1 MGQFAE
7 DRLLAELGD
16 VYEKYGYARYKTST
30 FEEYD
35 FYARYKSF
43 LRSEPIVSFTGPD
56 GRLMALKPDVTLSIA
71 KNAPTE
77 PTAALK
83 AYYHESVYRQ
93 GRKTGELR
101 EITQAGLELIGVIDR
116 YALCEVTLMAVLS
129 LKTIGGE
136 TELAISHMGFVE
148 ALLADAGLAGD
159 DANRALDMI
168 GRRSAHELRALIAD
182 ETAAARLLSLIDC
195 YGSFERQLP
204 ALEKLDINPATH
216 AALEDLKNLWADL
229 AAFGAGDNLSV
240 DFSIINDMDY
250 YGGVIFKGYADGIAH
265 CVLSGGRYDRLIEKL
280 GKKGG
285 AVGFAVYPDVLEARL
300 QKTADYDADTLL
312 LYDETTS
319 AQDIARAVEM
329 FGKGGQRVLVQ
340 RGEPSGGRYRSKVR
354 MSGRGFEMEC

>member
-16 VYEKYGYARYKTST
+16 AYEKYGYARYKTST

-71 KNAPTE
+71 KNAPAA

-83 AYYHESVYRQ
+83 AYYRESVYRQ

-129 LKTIGGE
+129 LRAIGGE
-136 TELAISHMGFVE
+136 TELAVSHMGFVE
-148 ALLADAGLAGD
+148 ALLADAGLSGE
-159 DANRALDMI
+159 DANRALAMI
-168 GRRSAHELRALIAD
+168 GRRSAHELRSLIAD
-182 ETAAARLLSLIDC
+182 EAAASRLLALIDC
-195 YGSFERQLP
+195 YGPLKERLP
-204 ALEKLDINPATH
+204 ALEALDINAATH
-216 AALEDLKNLWADL
+216 AALEELKNLWDDL
-229 AAFGAGDNLSV
+229 AAFGAGENLSV

-300 QKTADYDADTLL
+300 QTGAEYDADTLL

-340 RGEPSGGRYRSKVR
+340 RDEPAVGRYRSKVR
-354 MSGRGFEMEC
+354 MSGRGFEMQC